1 MNSILSVATGPHTTL
16 CVWHVFEVCL
26 YKQYKRI
33 KVNLYYIV
41 NTLQQSVPFAEII
54 TVYF

>member
-1 MNSILSVATGPHTTL
+1 VNSILSVATGPHTTL